1 MVNTNAK
8 IKQMPPVTMT
18 AEEAQEFN
26 QIMTDI
32 NTYTDEMKL
41 KFIMGTESLD
51 NYSVFVDNISK
62 MNIERAIELQQ
73 TAYDRYLNR

>member
-1 MVNTNAK
+1 
-8 IKQMPPVTMT
+8 MT